1 VTRRAIVAIVGTC
14 RTHRGRGGAA
24 ASAASASID
33 VRVSPEL
40 EAEIVGAM
48 AEIDRGEYL
57 ELTPEQLDH
66 AAATGEW
73 PWPDDASLG

>member
-1 VTRRAIVAIVGTC
+1 MSSAPRARDV
-14 RTHRGRGGAA
+14 A
-24 ASAASASID
+24 ASAVSGGID

-48 AEIDRGEYL
+48 EEIDRGEFL
-57 ELTPEQLDH
+57 ELTVEQLDH